1 VEGRSNLILVCLG
14 LFIIFIT
21 AAFVIDVRYSKLP
34 NKLTMCGTI
43 FGLLF
48 HTWSEGW
55 NGFLFSLIGAC
66 TGFLIV
72 LVLYVVG
79 ALGAGDVKLFAAIGA
94 IMGVMFVLQTLVYA
108 ILWAGLIGLF
118 LLFIQRKIKT
128 TRRKLAG
135 WLFSI
140 LALKKLETIFELK
153 KQKNIKFPFMYA
165 VFPAVAVTIYY
176 SLL

>member
-1 VEGRSNLILVCLG
+1 MEGRSILILVCLG

-21 AAFVIDVRYSKLP
+21 VALIIDVRYSKLP
-34 NKLTMCGTI
+34 NKLTLSGTI
-43 FGLLF
+43 FGLSF
-48 HTWSEGW
+48 HSWSEGW
-55 NGFLFSLIGAC
+55 DGLLFSLIGAC

-72 LVLYVVG
+72 FVLYVIG

-94 IMGVMFVLQTLVYA
+94 IMGVMFVMQTLVYA

-118 LLFIQRKIKT
+118 LLLIQRKIRT
-128 TRRKLAG
+128 TSRKLAG

-140 LALKKLETIFELK
+140 LALKKFESFFELK
-153 KQKNIKFPFMYA
+153 QQKNIKFPFMYA